1 MNISLKLAGIGFLFL
16 LIIISGIWL
25 AKTGKPYQPALFNV
39 HKLISLAAIALTGV
53 VLYNILKTTQGS
65 SVVFIL
71 LMIAVLF
78 LLALIVTG
86 GMLNLEK
93 PYYNILLI
101 IHRIISPL
109 SILVLIGIF
118 WILLKK

>member
-93 PYYNILLI
+93 PYYHILRT
-101 IHRIISPL
+101 IHRIVSPL
-109 SILVLIGIF
+109 SILILIGIF

>member
-1 MNISLKLAGIGFLFL
+1 MNLSLKLAALGFLFL

-25 AKTGKPYQPALFNV
+25 AKTGRPYQPAMFNV
-39 HKLISLAAIALTGV
+39 HKLVSLATIALTGI
-53 VLYNILKTTQGS
+53 VLYGILKTTQGS
-65 SVVFIL
+65 SVVFVL

-93 PYYNILLI
+93 PYYNALRT
-101 IHRIISPL
+101 IHRIVSPL
-109 SILVLIGIF
+109 SILILTGIF